1 MDATHRSATL
11 VAVGLA
17 ILWGGNLA
25 LWHLR
30 GNILVL
36 DRIESPLA
44 DLRFLVQ
51 GQRPAPTSV
60 VILAIDDETVQQAG
74 SYPLPRST
82 VAQLVEGIE
91 RLEPNVIALDLLFLS
106 PGPPEEDQ
114 ALSTALGSTRSV
126 LASAGVFDSSVQTLF
141 SIGGSDLDRVP
152 TARNVLLP
160 IEPLAQVAAVG
171 VVNVATDASGV
182 PRHVPLLLRAGD
194 RLLPS
199 FPLRAASVAFGR
211 NPEIGADRIDF
222 SGRSTH
228 TDLGYSLPLRFYG
241 PRGSIRT
248 ISASEVIKGSLEA
261 EAVRGKVVVIG
272 ATVTGGGDV
281 FPTAFDPVLP
291 GVEVM
296 ATAVAHLMTGDGL
309 VRNRRIRFV
318 DAAITIVL
326 PVLFVLLL
334 AWRRSTMGFAIIAAV
349 ALLWMSLTTIV
360 FAYGIWLSATL
371 PLVAAAPSI
380 ILFGAAR
387 LWLDRRRAE
396 TLAQESSTL
405 RHFQPPSLSER
416 LRRDPAFLSKPLRQ
430 KAALIFIDLSGF
442 TGLSQTF
449 DPDETREIIR
459 EFHTLVDE
467 ETVQC
472 HGFVANFMGDGAMII
487 FGLPEPTPE
496 DACHAVRAC
505 AALCSRTQ
513 AWLASLPEP
522 ISSRLRFKIGAHHGL
537 IVASRLGG
545 ASHQHITAIGDT
557 VNVASRLMEVAA
569 SHNADLALSEDL
581 FRAAGDACSIFDS
594 GILDETFETSI
605 RGRTG
610 VLNVRLWRC
619 KMPDVGSQADSVPG
633 KSDLS

>member
-1 MDATHRSATL
+1 MDAKHHSATF

-17 ILWGGNLA
+17 IMWGGSLA
-25 LWHLR
+25 LWHL
-30 GNILVL
+30 GGDISILS
-36 DRIESPLA
+36 RIEAPLA

-51 GQRPAPTSV
+51 GQRSAPDSV
-60 VILAIDDETVQQAG
+60 VIVAIDDGTVQEAG
-74 SYPLPRST
+74 SYPIPRST
-82 VAQLVEGIE
+82 IAQLVEGIG
-91 RLEPNVIALDLLFLS
+91 RLEPKVIALDLLFLS
-106 PGPPEEDQ
+106 PGLPEEDK
-114 ALSTALGSTRSV
+114 ALSTALGNTKSV
-126 LASAGVFDSSVQTLF
+126 LASAGVFDRSVQTLF
-141 SIGGSDLDRVP
+141 AMGQSEFNRVP
-152 TARNVLLP
+152 LARNVLLP

-199 FPLRAASVAFGR
+199 FPLRAASVAFSQ
-211 NPEIGADRIDF
+211 NPEIGANRIDF
-222 SGRSTH
+222 NGRSAR

-248 ISASEVIKGSLEA
+248 ISASGVLKGGLEA

-281 FPTAFDPVLP
+281 FPTPFDPVLP

-296 ATAVAHLMTGDGL
+296 ATAIAHLITGDGL
-309 VRNRRIRFV
+309 VRDQRVRFV

-334 AWRRSTMGFAIIAAV
+334 AWRRSTMGFAIIAAI
-349 ALLWMSLTTIV
+349 AGLWVSLTAVV

-371 PLVAAAPSI
+371 PLVAAVPPT
-380 ILFGAAR
+380 ILFGATR
-387 LWLDRRRAE
+387 LWLDRRWAE
-396 TLAQESSTL
+396 KLARESSTL

-430 KAALIFIDLSGF
+430 EAALIFIDLSGF
-442 TGLSQTF
+442 TGLSQTL
-449 DPDETREIIR
+449 DPNETREIIR

-467 ETVQC
+467 EAVRC
-472 HGFVANFMGDGAMII
+472 HGFVASFMGDGAMVI

-505 AALCSRTQ
+505 AALCYRTQ

-522 ISSRLRFKIGAHHGL
+522 IPARLRFKIGAHHGL

-569 SHNADLALSEDL
+569 SHHADLALSEDL
-581 FRAAGDACSIFDS
+581 FRAAGEACSIFDS
-594 GILDETFETSI
+594 GILDGTFQTSI
-605 RGRTG
+605 RGRSGT
-610 VLNVRLWRC
+610 LDVRLWRC
-619 KMPDVGSQADSVPG
+619 G
-633 KSDLS
+633 KP